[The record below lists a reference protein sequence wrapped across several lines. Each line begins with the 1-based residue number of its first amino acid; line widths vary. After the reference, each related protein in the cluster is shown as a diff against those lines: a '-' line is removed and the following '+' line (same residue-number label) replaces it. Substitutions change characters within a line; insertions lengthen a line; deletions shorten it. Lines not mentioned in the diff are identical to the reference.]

1 MTKKA
6 NNPKLYQNGAM
17 EVADVKKVH
26 TMLMLL
32 LKQFNVKPKVMPIV
46 TLAKASNDS
55 PQSLLKGDAETLV
68 TGEQVIIPKIRISP
82 SITDNARAV
91 ANALAHNVVH
101 LAMPSPFIKGT
112 KHNDD
117 FKKKA
122 DELGLNCEKK
132 QDDPSRN
139 HLWTEV
145 SLTDEQYNTLVQTM
159 GGEVSFNF
167 VAIEKNEP
175 TKKVANQKHYYAHP
189 DGMRWVESTDGD
201 LKLFAEFNGEIRP
214 MVKLEGDAEQVKSRL
229 REMKARRK
237 EFDEAQNNFVGLVG

>member
-1 MTKKA
+1 MTKA

-82 SITDNARAV
+82 AITDNARAV
-91 ANALAHNVVH
+91 ANALAHNIVH
-101 LAMPSPFIKGT
+101 LAMSSPFLKST

-117 FKKKA
+117 FRQKA
-122 DELGLNCEKK
+122 VELGLICEKK
-132 QDDPSRN
+132 QDDPNRN

-145 SLTDEQYNTLVQTM
+145 SLTDEQYNTLVQAM

-167 VAIEKNEP
+167 VAIEKGEP
-175 TKKVANQKHYYAHP
+175 NKKPAKPKYFYAHP
-189 DGMRWVESTDGD
+189 DGMRFVQSDDGD
-201 LKLFAEFNGEIRP
+201 MELFARFNGEIRP
-214 MVKLEGDAEQVKSRL
+214 MPRIDGDAEQVKARL
-229 REMKARRK
+229 DEMKARRK
-237 EFDEAQNNFVGLVG
+237 EFEKAGGQFVGLVG